1 MYSYKFTEG
10 EVLSS
15 KVNLDLFKKLLD
27 NLVEFW
33 DEKTLSDAETI
44 EFYQLCF
51 EFYKDK
57 TFSRVESFMLKY
69 PYSNKEIYL
78 NGKVLNLHL

>member
-33 DEKTLSDAETI
+33 DEKTLSDAETMNFI
-44 EFYQLCF
+44 NY
-51 EFYKDK
+51 
-57 TFSRVESFMLKY
+57 
-69 PYSNKEIYL
+69 
-78 NGKVLNLHL
+78 VLNFIKIKHFQE